1 MSAVANGKLE
11 AYTQEASK
19 DLAFVVKDRWIT
31 TAEASQI
38 LNIAPQ
44 TLAVW
49 RMLGK
54 NVPFAKRGRL
64 VRYKLRDVLAFLEG
78 GMVPVTA
85 ESSNS

>member
-49 RMLGK
+49 RMLARTSPLQSTADWYAISFAMFL
-54 NVPFAKRGRL
+54 PFSKVEWSL
-64 VRYKLRDVLAFLEG
+64 
-78 GMVPVTA
+78 
-85 ESSNS
+85 